1 MLCAKINGSTSNS
14 NSNEFFENAF
24 CAFVRHVDFSTIR
37 CVVI

>member
-14 NSNEFFENAF
+14 NKFFENVF